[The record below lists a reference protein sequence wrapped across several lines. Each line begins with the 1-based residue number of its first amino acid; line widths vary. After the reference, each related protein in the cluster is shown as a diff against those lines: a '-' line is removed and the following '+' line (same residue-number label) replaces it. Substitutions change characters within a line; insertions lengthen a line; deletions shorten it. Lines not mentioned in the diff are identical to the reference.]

1 MKGAA
6 ASFEREVLAQE
17 GEEDHQLHES
27 QLTEY
32 HKLKE
37 TAGMQS
43 ASLAQQLERVSPCH

>member
-1 MKGAA
+1 M
-6 ASFEREVLAQE
+6 EEE
-17 GEEDHQLHES
+17 GEEEHQLLES
-27 QLTEY
+27 QLIEY